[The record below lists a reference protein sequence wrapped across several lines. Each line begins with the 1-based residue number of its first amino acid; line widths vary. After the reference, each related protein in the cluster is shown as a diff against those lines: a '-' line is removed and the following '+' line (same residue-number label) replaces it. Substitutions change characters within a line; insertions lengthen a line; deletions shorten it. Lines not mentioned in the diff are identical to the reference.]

1 MSVPTTQQCYSL
13 MDEYA
18 MLNNIRAH
26 SLMVTRVAQA
36 LLDALADSTRA
47 IAPLPAGNLVVAGAL
62 LHDIAKT
69 RCLESNCD
77 HARHGRDI
85 CLELGY
91 PEVAEVVREH
101 VILTEFSPKRYGH
114 GHFLAKELVYYADK
128 RVRHDEIVS
137 LDERLD
143 YILERYGNNDPRRHS
158 MINKNFDKCRQLE
171 TFLFFFAELEAG
183 SLQEVVTETSFT
195 APP

>member
-1 MSVPTTQQCYSL
+1 

-18 MLNNIRAH
+18 MLDNIRAH
-26 SLMVTRVAQA
+26 SLMVTRVAQVLLEA
-36 LLDALADSTRA
+36 LGNSTRPKA
-47 IAPLPAGNLVVAGAL
+47 VLPPGNLVAAGAL

-69 RCLESNCD
+69 RCLENNCD

-101 VILTEFSPKRYGH
+101 VILTEFSPKRYGQD
-114 GHFLAKELVYYADK
+114 HFLAKELVYYADK

-143 YILERYGNNDPRRHS
+143 YILERYGNNDPKRHS
-158 MINKNFDKCRQLE
+158 LIKENFNKCKQLE
-171 TFLFFFAELEAG
+171 TFLFISAEMETE
-183 SLQEVVTETSFT
+183 SLQEVVTGTNFT
-195 APP
+195 APL